1 MSDSFDAASF
11 DSRWRDDGLGWHGR
25 RGADGKQGA
34 NDGGSDDDGKRPGW
48 VRLAEMARRYVE
60 GYACGRACAGHA
72 AGGLSGSLGS
82 N

>member
-34 NDGGSDDDGKRPGW
+34 DDSGSDDGKPGW
-48 VRLAEMARRYVE
+48 ERLDEMVRRYVE
-60 GYACGRACAGHA
+60 GYACGRACASA
-72 AGGLSGSLGS
+72 AGGFSGSLGS